1 MKKNSVLLMVL
12 VVVVLAAG
20 TIVEKL
26 SGTEVASSAVY
37 NSWWFIL
44 LLALVGLSAIVAIVH
59 HKMWHTPYLLLLYGS
74 VVVILLGGGLSTWTG
89 SRGSMTLQKGVPNNV
104 FANENGKEY
113 RLPFTVTLERFEVLT
128 YPGSHAPMDFVSHI
142 SAEGERAVISMN
154 NIYKRRGYRFYQEDY
169 DAEGNSTLSVSHDP
183 LGIAVTYS
191 GFLLLIVGCILMF
204 LSPRS
209 HFRKLLRGLPLLLLL
224 MGATSVFATP
234 STLPRHTADQMG
246 RIQVLYNGRVCPLQT
261 LAKDFTTKLYG
272 NATYQGLSS
281 EQVLSGWIFYYGEW
295 CDEPVIKI
303 KGDHTRRQLGMEGR
317 YTSLN
322 NLLAHQSIFEG
333 KPYSKEMAAV
343 SEKVSLVQMVANS
356 KLLKIYPLTDT
367 LGTLGWY
374 SQNDALPLSVDDDA
388 YMFVRKQLGYCQEL
402 VVKGDFETLE
412 MVFDKTC
419 QYQQKQAAAVIPS
432 AARIGAERLYNALT
446 TGRWLAML
454 VMALGILFFALNVF
468 DKSRTEVMSHSD
480 CTMPRRQN
488 VCYEETNLYAIGNG
502 GKKKVHQRIATVLVA
517 LLTLFVLL
525 VIALRWIAGGHV
537 PMAGGFDSMNLMT
550 VMLGI
555 VALCAS
561 WRHPAAPSVSLLAM
575 GFCQLVAMM
584 NGSNPP
590 VTHLM
595 PVLNSPLLSLH
606 VTIIM
611 IAYALFL
618 FVMLSSVAA
627 LILPTQRVLLER
639 TNLLLLYPAVTLLSI
654 GIIIG
659 AVWAN
664 VSWGNYWS
672 WDPKEVWA
680 LITLIV
686 YLYPL
691 YMARK
696 ERHSHTLFHFYCA
709 VAFLSV
715 VITYFGVNLILG
727 GVHAYN

>member
-1 MKKNSVLLMVL
+1 MLAILEMKKNSVLLMVL
-12 VVVVLAAG
+12 VVIALAAG
-20 TIVEKL
+20 TIVEKT

-44 LLALVGLSAIVAIVH
+44 LLTLVGLSAIVAIVR
-59 HKMWHTPYLLLLYGS
+59 HKMWHTPYRLLLHGS

-89 SRGSMTLQKGVPNNV
+89 SRGSMTLQSGIPSNV
-104 FANENGKEY
+104 FINEDGREC
-113 RLPFTVTLERFEVLT
+113 RLPFFVTLEQFEVVT

-142 SAEGERAVISMN
+142 TVEGERAVISMN
-154 NIYKRRGYRFYQEDY
+154 NIYKRHGYRFYQEDY

-183 LGIAVTYS
+183 LGIAVTYT
-191 GFLLLIVGCILMF
+191 GFLLLIAGLVLMF
-204 LSPRS
+204 ISSRS
-209 HFRKLLRGLPLLLLL
+209 HFCRLLKGLPLLLFL
-224 MGATSVFATP
+224 MTTTSVFATP

-246 RIQVLYNGRVCPLQT
+246 RILVLYNGRVCPLQT

-272 NATYQGLSS
+272 NATYQGLTS
-281 EQVLSGWIFYYGEW
+281 EQELSGWIFYYGEW
-295 CDEPVIKI
+295 SNEPVIKI
-303 KGDHTRRQLGMEGR
+303 KGDHMCRQLGMEGR

-322 NLLAHQSIFEG
+322 NLLAHQTIFDV
-333 KPYSKEMAAV
+333 KPYSKELAAV
-343 SEKVSLVQMVANS
+343 SEKMNLVQMVANS

-367 LGTLGWY
+367 LGNLGWY
-374 SQNDALPLSVDDDA
+374 SQNDPLPLSVENDA
-388 YMFVRKQLGYCQEL
+388 YMFVRKQLSYCQEL
-402 VVKGDFETLE
+402 VVKGNFATLE
-412 MVFDKTC
+412 TVFDKTY
-419 QYQQKQAAAVIPS
+419 QYQQKQASSVIPS
-432 AARIGAERLYNALT
+432 AARMGAERLYNALT

-454 VMALGILFFALNVF
+454 TMVLGILFFVLNF
-468 DKSRTEVMSHSD
+468 
-480 CTMPRRQN
+480 C
-488 VCYEETNLYAIGNG
+488 AIGND
-502 GKKKVHQRIATVLVA
+502 GKSNHVHQRIATWLVA
-517 LLTLFVLL
+517 LLTLFVMLII
-525 VIALRWIAGGHV
+525 VLRWVVGGHA

-550 VMLGI
+550 LVLGI
-555 VALCAS
+555 VALYAA
-561 WRHPAAPSVSLLAM
+561 RQHPAAPSVSLLAM

-627 LILPTQRVLLER
+627 LIQPSQRVRLER
-639 TNLLLLYPAVTLLSI
+639 ANLLLLYPAVSLLSI

-659 AVWAN
+659 AMWAN

-691 YMARK
+691 YFARK
-696 ERHSHTLFHFYCA
+696 ESHSYMLFHVYCV
-709 VAFLSV
+709 VAILSV

-727 GVHAYN
+727 GVHAYS

>member
-1 MKKNSVLLMVL
+1 
-12 VVVVLAAG
+12 
-20 TIVEKL
+20 
-26 SGTEVASSAVY
+26 
-37 NSWWFIL
+37 
-44 LLALVGLSAIVAIVH
+44 
-59 HKMWHTPYLLLLYGS
+59 
-74 VVVILLGGGLSTWTG
+74 
-89 SRGSMTLQKGVPNNV
+89 
-104 FANENGKEY
+104 
-113 RLPFTVTLERFEVLT
+113 
-128 YPGSHAPMDFVSHI
+128 
-142 SAEGERAVISMN
+142 
-154 NIYKRRGYRFYQEDY
+154 
-169 DAEGNSTLSVSHDP
+169 
-183 LGIAVTYS
+183 
-191 GFLLLIVGCILMF
+191 
-204 LSPRS
+204 
-209 HFRKLLRGLPLLLLL
+209 
-224 MGATSVFATP
+224 
-234 STLPRHTADQMG
+234 
-246 RIQVLYNGRVCPLQT
+246 
-261 LAKDFTTKLYG
+261 
-272 NATYQGLSS
+272 
-281 EQVLSGWIFYYGEW
+281 
-295 CDEPVIKI
+295 
-303 KGDHTRRQLGMEGR
+303 
-317 YTSLN
+317 
-322 NLLAHQSIFEG
+322 
-333 KPYSKEMAAV
+333 
-343 SEKVSLVQMVANS
+343 
-356 KLLKIYPLTDT
+356 
-367 LGTLGWY
+367 
-374 SQNDALPLSVDDDA
+374 
-388 YMFVRKQLGYCQEL
+388 
-402 VVKGDFETLE
+402 
-412 MVFDKTC
+412 
-419 QYQQKQAAAVIPS
+419 
-432 AARIGAERLYNALT
+432 
-446 TGRWLAML
+446 
-454 VMALGILFFALNVF
+454 
-468 DKSRTEVMSHSD
+468 
-480 CTMPRRQN
+480 MPRRQN

-561 WRHPAAPSVSLLAM
+561 WRHPAAPSVNLLAM